1 MATLR
6 SHGQDITLPDR
17 QSRKVASIE
26 RALYEALVSLNAE
39 NRVALI
45 DAVAFFGEV
54 YADLKQAGR
63 LQL

>member
-6 SHGQDITLPDR
+6 LHGHAITLPDR

-39 NRVALI
+39 NRAELI
-45 DAVAFFGEV
+45 DAVVRFGEV

-63 LQL
+63 LQP